1 MLRATVAFA
10 AGVVVGAVGRDALPK
25 LQEHFPKL
33 KENLAPVVAAAVAG
47 ARDAAGDA
55 FSHVA
60 RNVAETV
67 ETVQDAVAKSR
78 ESHAD
83 AADGVSPVA

>member
-1 MLRATVAFA
+1 LRTTVAFA

-25 LQEHFPKL
+25 LREHLPKL
-33 KENLAPVVAAAVAG
+33 KENLAPVVTAAVAG
-47 ARDAAGDA
+47 ARDAASDA

-60 RNVAETV
+60 RNVVETV
-67 ETVQDAVAKSR
+67 ESVQDAVAKNR

-83 AADGVSPVA
+83 ATDRVSPVA